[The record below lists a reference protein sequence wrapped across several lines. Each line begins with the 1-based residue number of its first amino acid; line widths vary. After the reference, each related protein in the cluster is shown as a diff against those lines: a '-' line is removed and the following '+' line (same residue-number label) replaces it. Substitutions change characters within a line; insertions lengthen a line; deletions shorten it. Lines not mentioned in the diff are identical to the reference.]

1 MPAQTPTQ
9 IAESLDYFNPVMS
22 ARIITRD
29 GQHYPLWTG
38 GSAQTVGFDVK
49 THLQGLSGDLNAL
62 AFLTELT
69 VELNLG
75 GIPKIT
81 AVLGP
86 PLQDT
91 IKLID
96 TDLLEIGSNRL
107 QVMLG
112 YASGGEGKPILQ
124 PFEGMLSELPHVSI
138 GAACTVSIVAQ
149 GFNGAVA
156 STTETAGETFKD
168 MTRLEMLTAIGD
180 RYGFE
185 FNIDDAASDSDAFN
199 TLTAQKLTRTMGW
212 QTPIWFLTQLLIE
225 ARCFM
230 IWSGS
235 PSANGKQQIRVMSRI
250 AAFARQTPAFL
261 LSLFNF
267 GSNELLGK
275 NVFPILGLQ
284 TTPGMIFTT
293 GIQKV
298 VMREVD
304 ALKKT
309 LSSKEM
315 TAKDAQAGQTAP
327 GPIDAKG
334 GESPLIPK
342 AATATWGG
350 QHVAGDPAET
360 SAIESATA
368 FFDVK
373 ALSMGVPLDIDTIG
387 LPTVVPGM
395 LVQIRGLGKKLDNNY
410 MVFNVTHTLN
420 TSGYTTHLHI
430 IANTQ
435 AALEAQ
441 ARNLEPGP
449 QNTNV
454 VPEGSDKTNVQ
465 PQGGQ

>member
-1 MPAQTPTQ
+1 MPAQTASQ
-9 IAESLDYFNPVMS
+9 FAQSLDYFNPVMA

-29 GQHYPLWTG
+29 GEQYPLWTG
-38 GSAQTVGFDVK
+38 GTAQNIGFNVK

-69 VELNLG
+69 VEMNLG
-75 GIPKIT
+75 QIPKIT

-86 PLQDT
+86 PLTDT

-112 YASGGEGKPILQ
+112 YASGGDGKPVIQ
-124 PFEGMLSELPHVSI
+124 QFEGMLSELPHVSI
-138 GAACTVSIVAQ
+138 GAACSVSIVAQ
-149 GFNGAVA
+149 GFNGAMA
-156 STTETAGETFKD
+156 STTQTAGETFKD
-168 MTRLEMLTAIGD
+168 MTRLEMIQAIGD
-180 RYGFE
+180 KYGFE

-199 TLTAQKLTRTMGW
+199 SLTATKLTRTLGW
-212 QTPIWFLTQLLIE
+212 QTPLWFLTQLLTE

-230 IWSGS
+230 IWNGQPS
-235 PSANGKQQIRVMSRI
+235 PNSKQQIRVMSRI
-250 AAFARQTPAFL
+250 AAFARQQPVCI

-267 GSNELLGK
+267 GSGEFLGK

-284 TTPGMIFTT
+284 TTPGLIFTT

-304 ALKKT
+304 VKKKT
-309 LSSKEM
+309 LSSKEV
-315 TAKDAQAGQTAP
+315 TAKDAQVGQTAP

-334 GESPLIPK
+334 GESPLIPE
-342 AATATWGG
+342 ATVTWGG
-350 QHVAGDPAET
+350 QHVAGDPADT
-360 SAIESATA
+360 SAIESATS

-373 ALSMGVPLDIDTIG
+373 GLSVGVPLDIDTIG
-387 LPTVVPGM
+387 LPNIVPGM
-395 LVQIRGLGKKLDNNY
+395 LVQVRGLGKKLDNNY

-441 ARNLEPGP
+441 ARNLDPGT

-454 VPEGSDKTNVQ
+454 AKEDGGASTNVQ
-465 PQGGQ
+465 AQK